1 MAIYDNIE
9 DIERAELYRL
19 FGFLFF
25 NEPSTEIIMQL
36 QEMFQMEFTDSIQE
50 IRDDFKDLFLY
61 PNGKLMPYES
71 LYVYPL
77 NESSHLWGKSSAEV
91 IDFYNLAG
99 LSIDE
104 EFELSP
110 DHISVELI
118 FMSYL
123 IEKGLINLQKRFI
136 EEHLSRWIPKFCDKL
151 QTYSKTAFFKEIA
164 NILRDFVLFEADEFN
179 INIKG
184 D

>member
-1 MAIYDNIE
+1 MSIYDNIE

-19 FGFLFF
+19 FGSLFF

-36 QEMFQMEFTDSIQE
+36 KEMFQMEFTDSIQE
-50 IRDDFKDLFLY
+50 IRDDFKKLFLD

-77 NESSHLWGKSSAEV
+77 SERSHFWGTSSAEV
-91 IDFYNLAG
+91 TAFYNLTG

-123 IEKGLINLQKRFI
+123 IEKGLINLQKKFI
-136 EEHLSRWIPKFCDKL
+136 EEHLSKWIPEFCDKL
-151 QTYSKTAFFKEIA
+151 QIYSKTVFFKEIA
-164 NILRDFVLFEADEFN
+164 NILKEFVLFEADEFN